1 MLPVVIGDAG
11 AARVIFHN
19 IVMLVGTSLLPLAF
33 GMGALYAAGAV
44 LGGALFLR
52 RGYALMQDPTP
63 AAAMRCFHASLA
75 QLALLLAGAML
86 DVALRG

>member
-1 MLPVVIGDAG
+1 
-11 AARVIFHN
+11 VIFHST
-19 IVMLVGTSLLPLAF
+19 VALTATSLLPLAF
-33 GMGALYAAGAV
+33 GMGALYAAGAL

-52 RGYALMQDPTP
+52 RSLALVREPTP

-86 DVALRG
+86 DVALRS